1 MWKHYVAGVVPGFV
15 LNVLWAIYRG
25 RYVVWV
31 EDLFLTTIFT
41 LPFGLLAGFIG
52 HLVSKQPPKALRDV
66 VISFLLGILFL
77 LAGLFL
83 LSKIIY

>member
-1 MWKHYVAGVVPGFV
+1 MET
-15 LNVLWAIYRG
+15 LCG
-25 RYVVWV
+25 RRCTWFCTKCIMGYLSGSLCCVGRR
-31 EDLFLTTIFT
+31 FIFFTIFT